1 MPDFPGEG
9 QPADSTSLISS
20 VVRDRFDALYQ
31 GDFKPLR
38 ARQQTTPNMTVF
50 VESDAGRAYLD
61 GNNPLNF
68 AGGNSPTF
76 TAPGAPNKRIDLLC
90 IDKTGTLT
98 IIQGTAAGT
107 PVAPTYPVDGRAVL
121 AEVYLR
127 ATSTSVKNLDD
138 GTNGYIFKR
147 RQPVITL
154 GGGVPQEAVFTVTQ
168 SNPGDITNTFSRD
181 WALLTNSNGQVV
193 VRVYSLATSATPGGN
208 KTNPDGSSTTRQPHD
223 LTINHNRGRKHV
235 VSLIVNITSSGTPSP
250 AVANVEVQYL

>member
-31 GDFKPLR
+31 GDVKPLR
-38 ARQQTTPNMTVF
+38 ARQQTTPNMTLF

-68 AGGNSPTF
+68 AGGSSPSF
-76 TAPGAPNKRIDLLC
+76 VAPAAPNKRIDLLT
-90 IDKTGTLT
+90 IDKTGALT
-98 IIQGTAAGT
+98 IVQGVAAGT
-107 PVAPTYPVDGRAVL
+107 PVAPGYPVDGRAVL

-127 ATSTSVKNLDD
+127 STATSIKNQDD
-138 GTNGYIFKR
+138 GTNGYVFKR

-154 GGGVPQEAVFTVTQ
+154 GGGTPQEAVFAVTQ
-168 SNPGDITNTFSRD
+168 SSPGDLSNTFARRWDLITNSTTQIVVRIYSE
-181 WALLTNSNGQVV
+181 ATTSGEPANVV
-193 VRVYSLATSATPGGN
+193 VTS
-208 KTNPDGSSTTRQPHD
+208 QHD

-235 VSLIVNITSSGTPSP
+235 VSLMLTISGAGTPSP
-250 AVANVEVQYL
+250 ATANVEVQYL

>member
-38 ARQQTTPNMTVF
+38 TRQQSTPNMTVF

-68 AGGNSPTF
+68 AGANSPTF

-90 IDKTGTLT
+90 IDKTGVLT
-98 IIQGTAAGT
+98 IVQGTAAGT
-107 PVAPTYPVDGRAVL
+107 PVAPAYPVDGRAVL

-127 ATSTSVKNLDD
+127 STATSIKNLDD
-138 GTNGYIFKR
+138 GTHGYIFKR

-154 GGGVPQEAVFTVTQ
+154 GGGVPQEATFTVTQ
-168 SNPGDITNTFSRD
+168 TTPGDISNTFSRD
-181 WALLTNSNGQVV
+181 WRLLVNSATQIV
-193 VRVYSLATSATPGGN
+193 VRVYSEATSTAGGGGKSGGGGN
-208 KTNPDGSSTTRQPHD
+208 TITLTPHD

-235 VSLIVNITSSGTPSP
+235 VSVIVNLTSSGTPSP

>member
-1 MPDFPGEG
+1 MPEFPGEG

-38 ARQQTTPNMTVF
+38 ARQQTVPNMTLF
-50 VESDAGRAYLD
+50 VEGDAGRAYLD
-61 GNNPLNF
+61 GNNPLNY

-76 TAPGAPNKRIDLLC
+76 IAPVAPNKRIDLLC

-98 IIQGTAAGT
+98 IVQGTPAGT
-107 PVAPTYPVDGRAVL
+107 PVAPAYPVDGSAVL
-121 AEVYLR
+121 AEIYLR
-127 ATSTSVKNLDD
+127 STSTSVKNQDD

-154 GGGVPQEAVFTVTQ
+154 GGGTPQEAVFNVTQ
-168 SNPGDITNTFSRD
+168 SAPGDVSNTFNRRWDLITNSATQIVVRIYSE
-181 WALLTNSNGQVV
+181 ATSLGESSNVV
-193 VRVYSLATSATPGGN
+193 VTS
-208 KTNPDGSSTTRQPHD
+208 QHD

-235 VSLIVNITSSGTPSP
+235 VSLMMAISGAGTPSP
-250 AVANVEVQYL
+250 ATANVEVQYL

>member
-9 QPADSTSLISS
+9 QPADSTSLVSS

-38 ARQQTTPNMTVF
+38 ARQQTVPNMTLF

-68 AGGNSPTF
+68 AGANTPSF
-76 TAPGAPNKRIDLLC
+76 VAPAAPNKRIDLLC
-90 IDKTGTLT
+90 LDKTGTLT
-98 IIQGTAAGT
+98 IIQGTPAGT
-107 PVAPTYPVDGRAVL
+107 PVAPAYPVDGRAVL

-127 ATSTSVKNLDD
+127 STATSVKNLDD
-138 GTNGYIFKR
+138 GTQGYIFKR

-154 GGGVPQEAVFTVTQ
+154 GGGVPQEATFTVTQ
-168 SNPGDITNTFSRD
+168 TNPGDISNTFSRD
-181 WALLTNSNGQVV
+181 WHLLVNSTTQIV
-193 VRVYSLATSATPGGN
+193 VRVYSVATSTGDSGN
-208 KTNPDGSSTTRQPHD
+208 EVVTSQHD

-235 VSLIVNITSSGTPSP
+235 VSLLVNLTSSGTPSP